1 MGKTGGGRRS
11 LVRRF
16 MLNAARRKKILM
28 RLVVCG
34 LAILILG
41 VAGFIAHKAGQRAA
55 IRVLQAAATHR
66 LDVFRASFFAPIER
80 YTYIPNFLARYPMV
94 IETLRHP
101 DDGGIARLNGFL
113 QDANATAH
121 SSSMYVMNRQG
132 RAIAASNW
140 NRPDSY
146 VGKDFSF
153 RPYFQ
158 EAMRN
163 EAGRFFGV
171 GVVTGVPGYYLAYP
185 VTDGDRQ
192 LGAIAVKIDL
202 DKVDQHWE
210 GDTEQITVTDD
221 SGIIF
226 LSSNKDWKYRA
237 TRPLSDA
244 ALVRIRE
251 TRQYAS
257 MLKPSLDIVPDTGW
271 PGSNVVRVHDRG
283 QGTWTGPYLVQRH
296 ELPQAKWTLSIYSDL
311 REVEETAMRYA
322 FVAAGSA
329 AFLILLAMYI
339 LQMRRRAFEKDAAR
353 KAANA
358 AREKLEQKHRE
369 LEVLSRH
376 LKTMSISDPLTGC
389 YNRRYFQEASMKM
402 VSAAQRHRR
411 RISILM
417 LDVDFFKK
425 INDRYGHPAGDE
437 VLKGIALTCQSAL
450 REPDFLVRFGGEEF
464 VAVLPD
470 TRIDEA
476 RVVAERLRDAIERL
490 TVPVGELALHATI
503 SIGLS
508 EFIDTET
515 SLEKAIARADVA
527 LYEAKRAGRNRV
539 VAYSPE
545 LGSST
550 ATAGNSG

>member
-1 MGKTGGGRRS
+1 
-11 LVRRF
+11 
-16 MLNAARRKKILM
+16 MLAQLAAFGIAL
-28 RLVVCG
+28 
-34 LAILILG
+34 LILG
-41 VAGFIAHKAGQRAA
+41 VAGGTAYKAGQRAA

-80 YTYIPNFLARYPMV
+80 YTYLPNFLARYPV
-94 IETLRHP
+94 VVDALRHP
-101 DDGGIARLNGFL
+101 DDAGIARLNRFL
-113 QDANATAH
+113 QDANTTAH
-121 SSSMYVMNRQG
+121 SASMYVMNSQG
-132 RAIAASNW
+132 RAIASSNW

-158 EAMRN
+158 EAMHN
-163 EAGRFFGV
+163 EAGRFFGI
-171 GVVTGVPGYYLAYP
+171 GVVTGVPGYFLAYP
-185 VTDGDRQ
+185 VTDGERQ
-192 LGAIAVKIDL
+192 LGVIAVKIDL
-202 DKVDQHWE
+202 DKVDQHWD
-210 GDTEQITVTDD
+210 GDVEQVTVTDD

-226 LSSNKDWKYRA
+226 LSSNKEWKYRA
-237 TRPLSDA
+237 TRPLTDA

-257 MLKPSLDIVPDTGW
+257 MLKQPLEIVPDTGW
-271 PGSNVVRVHDRG
+271 SSSNVVRVHDRERG
-283 QGTWTGPYLVQRH
+283 AWSGPYLVLRH
-296 ELPQAKWTLSIYSDL
+296 ELPEAKWTIAIYSDL
-311 REVEETAMRYA
+311 HEVEETAMHYA
-322 FVAAGSA
+322 FVAAGGA

-437 VLKGIALTCQSAL
+437 ILKGIALTCQSAL

-490 TVPVGELALHATI
+490 TVPVGELALRATI

-515 SLEKAIARADVA
+515 SLEKAIARADIA

-539 VAYSPE
+539 VVYSPE
-545 LGSST
+545 LGSSAT
-550 ATAGNSG
+550 TAGKPA

>member
-1 MGKTGGGRRS
+1 MGKTGGRRRS

-16 MLNAARRKKILM
+16 VLGAARRKKMLM
-28 RLVVCG
+28 RLAACG
-34 LAILILG
+34 LALLILG
-41 VAGFIAHKAGQRAA
+41 VAGLTAYKAGQRAA

-80 YTYIPNFLARYPMV
+80 YTYIPNFLALYPV
-94 IETLRHP
+94 VADTLRHP
-101 DDGGIARLNGFL
+101 DDASIARLNGFL
-113 QDANATAH
+113 LNANATAN
-121 SSSMYVMNRQG
+121 SASIYVMNSKG
-132 RAIAASNW
+132 RAIASSNW

-163 EAGRFFGV
+163 EAGRFYGI
-171 GVVTGVPGYYLAYP
+171 GVVTGIPGYFLAYP
-185 VTDGDRQ
+185 VTAGDR
-192 LGAIAVKIDL
+192 LIGAIAVKINL
-202 DKVDQHWE
+202 DKVDQHWVD
-210 GDTEQITVTDD
+210 GAEQVTVTDD
-221 SGIIF
+221 RGIIF
-226 LSSNKDWKYRA
+226 LSSNKDWKYRI

-257 MLKPSLDIVPDTGW
+257 MLKPPIEIVPDTAW
-271 PGSNVVRVHDRG
+271 PNSNVVRIRDSEHAD
-283 QGTWTGPYLVQRH
+283 WSGPYLVQRH
-296 ELPQAKWTLSIYSDL
+296 ELPQAKWTISIYSDM
-311 REVEETAMRYA
+311 REAEETAMRYA
-322 FVAAGSA
+322 FAAAGAA

-339 LQMRRRAFEKDAAR
+339 LQMRRRTSEKDAAR

-358 AREKLEQKHRE
+358 AREQLEQKNRE
-369 LEVLSRH
+369 LEALSRH

-425 INDRYGHPAGDE
+425 INDRYGHPAGDAI
-437 VLKGIALTCQSAL
+437 LKGIALTCQSAL

-470 TRIDEA
+470 TRVDEA

-490 TVPVGELALHATI
+490 TVPVEEFALRATA

-515 SLEKAIARADVA
+515 SLEKAIARADIA

-545 LGSST
+545 LGSSA
-550 ATAGNSG
+550 ATAGKPV